1 MKKKSKS
8 VIRLK
13 YIELIAF
20 VETWLA
26 GLCFVVGIKW
36 LIGLSIALFAIPLW
50 GLISHRRWCRA
61 HNEPYA
67 NWELFYTVIAWI
79 VYIFITLVIYFHFF
93 TWSYTEY
100 SVMLQDTVGEWLL
113 PNTLRLPRFS
123 TPPSLRDTSPIFCM
137 AKHPRKATG
146 HGREEVLN
154 TTPMMSFQSLAI
166 LRKEY
171 EISSNATIQQ
181 GEKIK
186 MVILISAQG

>member
-20 VETWLA
+20 METWLA

-79 VYIFITLVIYFHFF
+79 VYIFI
-93 TWSYTEY
+93 
-100 SVMLQDTVGEWLL
+100 
-113 PNTLRLPRFS
+113 LR
-123 TPPSLRDTSPIFCM
+123 
-137 AKHPRKATG
+137 
-146 HGREEVLN
+146 
-154 TTPMMSFQSLAI
+154 
-166 LRKEY
+166 
-171 EISSNATIQQ
+171 NATVHNRGRKDMSDINRL
-181 GEKIK
+181 
-186 MVILISAQG
+186 M

>member
-13 YIELIAF
+13 YIELIVF

-67 NWELFYTVIAWI
+67 NWEFFYTVIAWI

-123 TPPSLRDTSPIFCM
+123 TPPSLRDTSPIFCI
-137 AKHPRKATG
+137 AKHPVKLRGTAQPYVKSMGDGTYGSVSWTKGEADLCHT
-146 HGREEVLN
+146 L
-154 TTPMMSFQSLAI
+154 MSFFFKFI
-166 LRKEY
+166 M
-171 EISSNATIQQ
+171 INGNIQ
-181 GEKIK
+181 
-186 MVILISAQG
+186 

>member
-61 HNEPYA
+61 AQRTVCQLGVVLHRYRLDCIYIYNA
-67 NWELFYTVIAWI
+67 CHLFPFLYVKLHR
-79 VYIFITLVIYFHFF
+79 V
-93 TWSYTEY
+93 
-100 SVMLQDTVGEWLL
+100 
-113 PNTLRLPRFS
+113 LRN
-123 TPPSLRDTSPIFCM
+123 
-137 AKHPRKATG
+137 ATG
-146 HGREEVLN
+146 HGRGVVATQYAPL
-154 TTPMMSFQSLAI
+154 TTVFNPSVTA
-166 LRKEY
+166 
-171 EISSNATIQQ
+171 
-181 GEKIK
+181 
-186 MVILISAQG
+186 

>member
-20 VETWLA
+20 METWLA

-67 NWELFYTVIAWI
+67 NWELFYTIIAWI
-79 VYIFITLVIYFHFF
+79 VYIL
-93 TWSYTEY
+93 
-100 SVMLQDTVGEWLL
+100 
-113 PNTLRLPRFS
+113 
-123 TPPSLRDTSPIFCM
+123 SLI
-137 AKHPRKATG
+137 H
-146 HGREEVLN
+146 
-154 TTPMMSFQSLAI
+154 I
-166 LRKEY
+166 
-171 EISSNATIQQ
+171 
-181 GEKIK
+181 
-186 MVILISAQG
+186 

>member
-20 VETWLA
+20 METWLA

-67 NWELFYTVIAWI
+67 NWEFFYTVIAWI
-79 VYIFITLVIYFHFF
+79 VYIYNACHLFPFLYVKLHK
-93 TWSYTEY
+93 
-100 SVMLQDTVGEWLL
+100 V
-113 PNTLRLPRFS
+113 LRN
-123 TPPSLRDTSPIFCM
+123 
-137 AKHPRKATG
+137 ATG
-146 HGREEVLN
+146 HGRGVVAAQYAPL
-154 TTPMMSFQSLAI
+154 TTVFNPSVTA
-166 LRKEY
+166 
-171 EISSNATIQQ
+171 
-181 GEKIK
+181 
-186 MVILISAQG
+186 

>member
-20 VETWLA
+20 METWLA

-61 HNEPYA
+61 HNEPHA

-93 TWSYTEY
+93 T
-100 SVMLQDTVGEWLL
+100 
-113 PNTLRLPRFS
+113 
-123 TPPSLRDTSPIFCM
+123 
-137 AKHPRKATG
+137 
-146 HGREEVLN
+146 
-154 TTPMMSFQSLAI
+154 
-166 LRKEY
+166 
-171 EISSNATIQQ
+171 
-181 GEKIK
+181 
-186 MVILISAQG
+186 